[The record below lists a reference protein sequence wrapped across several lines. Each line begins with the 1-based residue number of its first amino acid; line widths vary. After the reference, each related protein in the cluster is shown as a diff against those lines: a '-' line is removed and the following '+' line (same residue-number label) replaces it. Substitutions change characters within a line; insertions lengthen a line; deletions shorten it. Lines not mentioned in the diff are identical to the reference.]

1 MCRTNKEF
9 LKLKQ
14 ICKIST
20 CLIRLIKEWVVS
32 GICILCNI
40 QAPDYPHL
48 FNSEQMQILLLY
60 LLTHY
65 FAFFLFKYI
74 NITVLSNMENT
85 ACKHIWMWEL

>member
-20 CLIRLIKEWVVS
+20 CLMEWVVS

-40 QAPDYPHL
+40 QAPDYHI
-48 FNSEQMQILLLY
+48 NSEQMQILLLY
-60 LLTHY
+60 LLTHH

-74 NITVLSNMENT
+74 NITVLSNMENS